1 MKLPFVE
8 KEKSDEKIIRP
19 ENWGWIEKKLD
30 HSSIDYLW
38 RCIDKKGEK
47 IKDNLIF
54 AHVDE
59 VYLLLDRGDWFFHH
73 VVEPLALDYER
84 EFGNGLSTSIP
95 VATGHRWQLGRFWVN
110 YYRSSTYI
118 PLHDHTGIYSFVI
131 WLKIP
136 SRQKILGKSHYNE
149 THYNSTFQFYYIDLL
164 GAVRS
169 HTYYLNPEDEGTMVL
184 FPSTLKHCVHP
195 HYSDEDRITISGNI
209 ILNSSTHQ
217 KLF

>member
-30 HSSIDYLW
+30 QSSIDYLW

-95 VATGHRWQLGRFWVN
+95 
-110 YYRSSTYI
+110 
-118 PLHDHTGIYSFVI
+118 DGIYLIDNLGGYVFVSVI
-131 WLKIP
+131 
-136 SRQKILGKSHYNE
+136 SYKS
-149 THYNSTFQFYYIDLL
+149 S
-164 GAVRS
+164 
-169 HTYYLNPEDEGTMVL
+169 
-184 FPSTLKHCVHP
+184 K
-195 HYSDEDRITISGNI
+195 
-209 ILNSSTHQ
+209 
-217 KLF
+217 